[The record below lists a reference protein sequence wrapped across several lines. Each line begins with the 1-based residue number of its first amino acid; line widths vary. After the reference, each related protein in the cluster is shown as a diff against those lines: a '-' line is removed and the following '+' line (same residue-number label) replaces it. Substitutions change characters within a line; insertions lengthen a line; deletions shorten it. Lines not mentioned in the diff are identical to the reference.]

1 MATDSLTVTDN
12 RTGETYELPITN
24 GTVKAID
31 LRQMKSNESDFGLM
45 AYDPAFTNTV
55 SCSSS
60 VTHLDGEA
68 GVLQY
73 RGYPIEQL
81 AEKSTFTE
89 VAYLLIYGRLP
100 SEAELDSWNAQLL
113 ELMAGEE
120 VLKTITSDF
129 PANAHPMG
137 IVQATVAAL
146 GTLYPDSKDF
156 DDDVASLE
164 YAKRL
169 IAQIAVL
176 GSWAYRHGAGQ
187 PLLDAP
193 KEASYPS
200 AFLQMMFGEVPDP
213 RIERALDI
221 LLILHA
227 DHEQNCSTSTVRVVG
242 SSDADVHAS
251 VSSGIGAL
259 YGPLHGG
266 ANEAVLQMLARIG
279 SKDNVPAFIEGVK
292 NRDELLMGF
301 GHRVYKNFDPRA
313 TIIKTAVDEVF
324 EITGVNP
331 LLEVAQEL
339 ERIALEDEFFVGR
352 KLYPNVDFY
361 SGLLYEAL
369 GIPTDMFTVMFAI
382 GRTPGWIAQWWEM
395 KHDKEQKIARPR
407 QVYTGDM
414 DLDYVEISDR

>member
-12 RTGETYELPITN
+12 RTGETFELPITN

-31 LRQMKSNESDFGLM
+31 FRQMKANESDFGLM

-60 VTHLDGEA
+60 VTHLDGDA

-89 VAYLLIYGRLP
+89 VSYLLIYGKLP
-100 SEAELDSWNAQLL
+100 TQSELDSWNSQLL

-129 PANAHPMG
+129 PENAHPMG

-156 DDDVASLE
+156 DDDAASLE

-193 KEASYPS
+193 KNASYPG
-200 AFLQMMFGEVPDP
+200 AFLQMMFGEEPDP

-266 ANEAVLQMLARIG
+266 ANEAVLQMLARIET
-279 SKDNVPAFIEGVK
+279 KDNVPAFIERVK
-292 NRDELLMGF
+292 DRDELLMGF

-313 TIIKTAVDEVF
+313 TIIKEAVDEVF
-324 EITGVNP
+324 QITGVNP

-339 ERIALEDEFFVGR
+339 EKIALEDEFFVGR

-369 GIPTDMFTVMFAI
+369 GIPTEMFTVMFAI
-382 GRTPGWIAQWWEM
+382 GRTPGWVAQWWEM

-414 DLDYVEISDR
+414 DLDYVDIGNR